1 MQSTSRLSRIRTS
14 LGRQPKL
21 GEKTVGWNLTTPPPP
36 LPVVLDSPGTPA
48 LKCIS
53 FFNETLFSCEQFHC
67 ILTCVWP
74 LFVPRGLRKRSI
86 SPTQGEQGTGESA
99 ITDGWSHYSY
109 PDSTCSKKM
118 KTDGVCV
125 NACLH
130 KYFPA
135 DFLVKSIQKLPE
147 RGNQAASSKPMINKL
162 TSLSWFT

>member
-1 MQSTSRLSRIRTS
+1 MQSTSRVSRIRRS

-36 LPVVLDSPGTPA
+36 HPVVLDSPGTPV
-48 LKCIS
+48 LKCIA
-53 FFNETLFSCEQFHC
+53 FFNKTLCSCEQFHF
-67 ILTCVWP
+67 ILTSVWP

-86 SPTQGEQGTGESA
+86 SPIQGEQGTGESA

-118 KTDGVCV
+118 RTDGVCV
-125 NACLH
+125 NACFH
-130 KYFPA
+130 KHFPA
-135 DFLVKSIQKLPE
+135 GCLLKSTQKTPWE
-147 RGNQAASSKPMINKL
+147 RKQVASSKPMRDKL